1 MSQAEIIKSPIIS
14 VVHSPRPGESNA
26 NGSKTT
32 AAWQPNEAI
41 TTFAWNS
48 SPITVIEEVELP
60 PRLDPRLVALYA
72 PTSAQAQAYRLLEHR
87 LYAKTNPRVIAVTSA
102 EAGAGKTTCAANLAL
117 VLAEAPLARVLLI
130 DANLTRP
137 GIADLFGYEPAEN
150 LMTKLLR
157 CGDAA
162 PPYAVASISQSSLQL
177 AALKDDSGR
186 GRRIDRALFSE
197 ALRSLRSAYDYII
210 IDTAPAL
217 ESADVNAVA
226 ECADGVV
233 LVARAGKSRQGKL
246 RRAIQQLPPASVV
259 GTVLLD

>member
-14 VVHSPRPGESNA
+14 VVHTPA
-26 NGSKTT
+26 NGAKTSSNGQKAP
-32 AAWQPNEAI
+32 AAWPNDAI

-48 SPITVIEEVELP
+48 SPISIVEEVDLP
-60 PRLDPRLVALYA
+60 SRLDPRLVALHA
-72 PTSAQAQAYRLLEHR
+72 PTSAQTQAYRLLEHR
-87 LYAKTNPRVIAVTSA
+87 LYTKTNPRVIAVTSA
-102 EAGAGKTTCAANLAL
+102 EPGAGKTTCAANLAL

-130 DANLTRP
+130 DANLVRP
-137 GIADLFGYEPAEN
+137 GIADLFGYEPADN

-157 CGDAA
+157 SGDAA
-162 PPYAVASISQSSLQL
+162 PPYAVASMSQSSLQL

-210 IDTAPAL
+210 IDTASAL
-217 ESADVNAVA
+217 ESADVNAVS
-226 ECADGVV
+226 ESADGVV
-233 LVARAGKSRQGKL
+233 MVARAGKSRQGNL